1 MKKNCL
7 AAMGMGV
14 ILAAAMTIT
23 SFAGQWIGDS
33 AGWWY
38 KNDDGSYP
46 VNSWQWIDGNKDGV
60 AECYY
65 FDSAG
70 YMWKTGTLTPD
81 GYQVNADGAWVEN
94 GVIQTKAAVEKEFD
108 LNAYM
113 RHNNDL
119 FLVFGMNQDAYLQ
132 HYKTIGKNENRITKM
147 QGWEDTWIGSC
158 TTYFNETI
166 PRSKN
171 VHLATER
178 INGKVLQPGELMSF
192 SDTIL
197 SRTTANGYVSAPAIK
212 RYEIGGGICQVS
224 STLYAAM
231 CRAGMPAV
239 ERHPHSEPISYLP
252 KGLDATISEG
262 YLDLK
267 IQNIYDWP
275 LKIHAK
281 AENGALTVSLELLKA
296 E

>member
-14 ILAAAMTIT
+14 ILTAAMTIT
-23 SFAGQWIGDS
+23 SFAGQWMKDS

-38 KNDDGSYP
+38 KNDDGSYS
-46 VNSWQWIDGNKDGV
+46 VNSWQWIDGNKDGI

-70 YMWKTGTLTPD
+70 YMWETGTLTPD
-81 GYQVNADGAWVEN
+81 GYQVNADGAW
-94 GVIQTKAAVEKEFD
+94 
-108 LNAYM
+108 
-113 RHNNDL
+113 
-119 FLVFGMNQDAYLQ
+119 
-132 HYKTIGKNENRITKM
+132 IGF
-147 QGWEDTWIGSC
+147 C

-166 PRSKN
+166 PRAKN

>member
-1 MKKNCL
+1 MKKWIAAGLVCL
-7 AAMGMGV
+7 MTLGFCTSVYADETT
-14 ILAAAMTIT
+14 AAA
-23 SFAGQWIGDS
+23 
-33 AGWWY
+33 
-38 KNDDGSYP
+38 
-46 VNSWQWIDGNKDGV
+46 
-60 AECYY
+60 E
-65 FDSAG
+65 
-70 YMWKTGTLTPD
+70 
-81 GYQVNADGAWVEN
+81 
-94 GVIQTKAAVEKEFD
+94 EKVFD

-119 FLVFGMNQDAYLQ
+119 FLAFGMNQDAYLQ
-132 HYKTIGKNENRITKM
+132 HYEMFGKNENRITEM

-158 TTYFNETI
+158 TTYFDETI
-166 PRSKN
+166 PRAKN

-231 CRAGMPAV
+231 RRAGMPAV
-239 ERHPHSEPISYLP
+239 ERHPHSKPIPYLP
-252 KGLDATISEG
+252 TGFDATISEG

-267 IQNIYDWP
+267 IQNVYDCP

-281 AENGALTVSLELLKA
+281 AENGALSVSLELLKA
-296 E
+296 EQEAAEKEAEAKEKDIPDDLAGLTDEERMSLGPGAYYQ